1 MRALR
6 RLLAAAVVLVLPMQA
21 LHAQSSANFLSMYR
35 EDVARLVRAATSS
48 DFAWRRLAE
57 LTDLH
62 GPRLSGSDNL
72 TRAIAWSVEKM
83 KADGLE
89 NVHTEKVMVP
99 HWIRGQER
107 AELVDPPFG
116 DVAMLGLGGTV
127 ATPPE
132 GVVAEVLPVNN
143 FDDLQTHA
151 ADAKG
156 RIVLFNVPYTNYS
169 ETVTYR
175 TTSAAAAAQFGAVGV
190 LVRSV
195 GPTGLRTAH
204 TGSVTYAPGLP
215 EIPAASIS
223 AEDANRIVRL
233 TARGHYVRMRLV
245 TGGHYEPDAES
256 ANVVA
261 EIRGREKPDE
271 IVLIGGHLD
280 SWDVGTGAADDGV
293 GCVATWEALRLMKHL
308 GLRPR
313 RTVRLVLFTNEENGL
328 RGANAYADRYGEM
341 AGNHVFA
348 LESDSGVLSPA
359 TFGFSGS
366 TAARLMMAQIGALLT
381 PLGLPEIGPGGGGAD
396 IGPIAQLGNV
406 PTMAYLGDATRFFV
420 FHHTAA
426 DTVERVAPD
435 DLSRAAASIA
445 AVTYVVAEMPERL
458 PR

>member
-1 MRALR
+1 MRAVR
-6 RLLAAAVVLVLPMQA
+6 WLLVAAVIA
-21 LHAQSSANFLSMYR
+21 LMPAVRTNAQSTGWLNVYR
-35 EDVARLVRAATSS
+35 EDVARLMHAATSS

-57 LTDLH
+57 FTDLH
-62 GPRLSGSDNL
+62 GARLSGSGNL

-89 NVHTEKVMVP
+89 NVHTEPVMVP
-99 HWIRGQER
+99 YWVRGRES
-107 AELVDPPFG
+107 AELVDPPLH

-132 GVVAEVLPVNN
+132 GIEAEVLPVNS
-143 FDDLQTHA
+143 FEDLQA
-151 ADAKG
+151 RSAEAKG

-175 TTSAAAAAQFGAVGV
+175 TTSARAAAQFGAVAV

-195 GPTGLRTAH
+195 GPIGLRTAH
-204 TGSVTYAPGLP
+204 TGSVQYAPGLP

-223 AEDANRIVRL
+223 LEDTNRIVRL
-233 TARGHYVRMRLV
+233 TQRGKYVRMRLV
-245 TGGHYEPDAES
+245 TSGHYEPDAES
-256 ANVVA
+256 ANIVA
-261 EIRGREKPDE
+261 EIRGREKPEE
-271 IVLIGGHLD
+271 IVLLGAHID

-293 GCVATWEALRLMKHL
+293 GCIVTWEALRLMKRLNLH
-308 GLRPR
+308 PR
-313 RTVRLVLFTNEENGL
+313 RTVRLVLFTNEENGV
-328 RGANAYADRYGEM
+328 RGASAYADRYAEA

-348 LESDSGVLSPA
+348 MESDSGVLSPA
-359 TFGFSGS
+359 MLGFSGS
-366 TAARLMMAQIGALLT
+366 MSSRAVMAQIGTLLT
-381 PLGLPEIGPGGGGAD
+381 PLGLSDIGPGGGGAD

-426 DTVERVAPD
+426 DTIERVAPED
-435 DLSRAAASIA
+435 VSRASA
-445 AVTYVVAEMPERL
+445 AVAAVAWVVADMPERL